1 MAWQFH
7 GQSPVYHQIIRHI
20 RADVLSGRYPPNSQ
34 IPPVRQLAV
43 EAGVNPNTM
52 QRALSALE
60 SEGLLISRGTV
71 GRFVTSDSA
80 TLARTRQAARMDALA
95 QLAADA
101 REAGITLEDL
111 IAYIRTEGD
120 ASSPTDHIIDSE
132 RS

>member
-20 RADVLSGRYPPNSQ
+20 RADVLNGRYPPNSQ
-34 IPPVRQLAV
+34 IPSVRQLAV

-60 SEGLLISRGTV
+60 SEGLLISRGTI
-71 GRFVTSDSA
+71 GRFVTSDSEA
-80 TLARTRQAARMDALA
+80 LVRTRRIARMDALE

-101 REAGITLEDL
+101 REAGISLEEL
-111 IAYIRTEGD
+111 VEYIRTED
-120 ASSPTDHIIDSE
+120 NTSPPSDHTVNS
-132 RS
+132 